1 MNEGVN
7 AVYVLATIISISN
20 FLLNDLQVKCITD
33 SKSLIGTI
41 KISNITKDLLSRV
54 NVARKREMEL
64 LMILSVILPF
74 MLMISLPILSVIRH
88 LIFCNS

>member
-7 AVYVLATIISISN
+7 AAYVLATIVSISN
-20 FLLNDLQVKCITD
+20 FLLNDLQVKFITD

-41 KISNITKDLLSRV
+41 KISNVTKDLRSRV
-54 NVARKREMEL
+54 DVARKREMEL
-64 LMILSVILPF
+64 LMISVILPF

-88 LIFCNS
+88 LIFCNI